1 MTRKPSDK
9 TPKPPGG
16 RAAERLREF
25 LDQRYPGGL
34 PPEASPLPEDTC
46 EEAVE
51 AEEDAETSSKERSEQ
66 AVEGDARRATE
77 RKGRTKPG
85 ENRDTNR

>member
-9 TPKPPGG
+9 TPTPPGG

-34 PPEASPLPEDTC
+34 PPEESPLPEDTC
-46 EEAVE
+46 EEDVE
-51 AEEDAETSSKERSEQ
+51 AEEDAETRAEEGSER
-66 AVEGDARRATE
+66 AVEGDARRATK

-85 ENRDTNR
+85 KNRDADR